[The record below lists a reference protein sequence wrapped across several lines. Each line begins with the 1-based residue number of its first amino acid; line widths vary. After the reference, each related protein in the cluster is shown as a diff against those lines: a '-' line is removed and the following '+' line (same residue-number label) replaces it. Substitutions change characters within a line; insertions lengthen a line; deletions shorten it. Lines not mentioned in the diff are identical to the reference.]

1 MGFTGPGVYEI
12 VPFQAPDLSANSW
25 EGGLAPGAVVRTYPR
40 DRSNPSTNTLWQ
52 VALVA
57 GSGES
62 AEYLIINVRS
72 GYFLT
77 ATADST
83 ITSTPQISPTDPTTH
98 WTIKS
103 ARTGGYDVFT
113 INNKVQSRGQLNV
126 SGSSTKSGADILAWP
141 ISTSDNVKWYF
152 DRRP

>member
-1 MGFTGPGVYEI
+1 MGFTGPGLYEM

-25 EGGLAPGAVVRTYPR
+25 GGGMESGAVVRTFSR
-40 DRSNPSTNTLWQ
+40 DRSNPSTNALWQ

-57 GSGES
+57 GSGDS
-62 AEYLIINVRS
+62 AEYLIINART

-77 ATADST
+77 ATTDSK

-103 ARTGGYDVFT
+103 SPTGGYDVFT
-113 INNKVQSRGQLNV
+113 VDNKVKSRGQLNV
-126 SGSSTKSGADILAWP
+126 SGSSGSSGADILAWP
-141 ISTSDNVKWYF
+141 VSNTDNTKWYF